1 MTVAVRA
8 QRRHRTVFFSGEL
21 TRNFDCE
28 AALMRALWHK
38 LPVKWQHCIGV
49 FVAVLIFTLPIFLL
63 ALDNKCIQLTGRC
76 H

>member
-1 MTVAVRA
+1 
-8 QRRHRTVFFSGEL
+8 
-21 TRNFDCE
+21 
-28 AALMRALWHK
+28 MRALWHK
-38 LPVKWQHCIGV
+38 LPIKWQHCIGV